1 MLRIENYSETNET
14 SVTMLRDY
22 QKKAI
27 TLIESNQNK
36 NVALQMPTGSGK
48 TFTFCE
54 VAKRHYAENIT
65 SVLILVHRQELLQ
78 QAKESLGERCFLI
91 EAGIK
96 SIPGDYAY
104 YVGMVET
111 VNRRLK
117 ILPKFGLV
125 IIDECHIGNF
135 KKMPFFEQ
143 PHCKVLGVTATP
155 IAEHPLANYYAELL
169 QPVTI
174 TDLIEQ
180 NYLLDCDAYGFASD
194 LVGAQ
199 KFKVKGGD
207 FDEAQMEE
215 FYSSEKMV
223 ANVIESY
230 WKLSAGKK
238 TLIFNVNL
246 KHNDAVYYALLS
258 EGLNVYKL
266 TGETEKKER
275 AEILQKFKSERDAII
290 CNVGVLTAGF
300 DEPSIETVILNRA
313 TKSLSL
319 YLQMIGRGSR
329 LHTNKDKFTVIDLG
343 KNTIRHGQYTD
354 FFDWQTFFEKGTKK
368 ESTSAGMSPVKECP
382 NCGHLQH
389 TRKVQCENCGHDFEE
404 ERAKQVIEEKIQQL
418 VKLTREKPMNI
429 PTQHLFQLAEE
440 RSWKPYAVLHKICDH
455 IIQYEL
461 KHAPITTHEHSVRM
475 AGEQLSVWCKKYEKQ
490 NNKWHQDFIVN
501 LLNEKREKAIGG

>member
-1 MLRIENYSETNET
+1 MLRE
-14 SVTMLRDY
+14 Y

-27 TLIESNQNK
+27 TLIEGNQNK

-65 SVLILVHRQELLQ
+65 SVLILVHRNELLQ
-78 QAKESLGERCFLI
+78 QAKNSLGERCFLI

-111 VNRRLK
+111 VNKRIK

-143 PHCKVLGVTATP
+143 EYCKVLGVTATP
-155 IAEHPLANYYAELL
+155 INEYPLANYYAELL

-174 TDLIEQ
+174 TDLID
-180 NYLLDCDAYGFASD
+180 NNHLLDCDAYGFASD
-194 LVGAQ
+194 LVAAQ
-199 KFKVKGGD
+199 KFKIKGGE
-207 FDEAQMEE
+207 FDEKQMEE

-223 ANVIESY
+223 NNVIESY

-246 KHNDAVYYALLS
+246 KHNDAVYTSLLF
-258 EGLNVYKL
+258 EGLNVYSI

-275 AEILQKFKSERDAII
+275 AEILQKFKEEPDAII

-300 DEPSIETVILNRA
+300 DEPTIETIILNRA

-329 LHTNKDKFTVIDLG
+329 LSENKSNFTVIDLG
-343 KNTIRHGQYTD
+343 KNTARHGQYTD
-354 FFDWQTFFEKGTKK
+354 YFDWQTYFKNGTKK
-368 ESTSAGMSPVKECP
+368 ENKSAGMAPVKECP

-389 TRKVQCENCGHDFEE
+389 TRKVKCESCGHDFEE
-404 ERAKQVIEEKIQQL
+404 ERANQEAEEQIKQL
-418 VKLTREKPMNI
+418 VKLTREKPINI

-440 RSWKPYAVLHKICDH
+440 RSWNPYGVLHKICDH

-461 KHAPITTHEHSVRM
+461 KHSPITTHEHSVKM

-490 NNKWHQDFIVN
+490 NNRWHQDFIVT
-501 LLNEKREKAIGG
+501 LLNAKRKEAVGG